1 MLRKHYKLTKKELKK
16 DPFVIFMAQTVDF
29 LKKESIKII
38 STVIVIAVVF
48 TLAFLIVKGR
58 KKGAVNAYDAAF
70 IAMSKDAPEA
80 LDLLE
85 NAVKDYGGY
94 SKTGEATIQL
104 GNAYFQKK
112 DFDASEKYYKQYIDK
127 FSNDPIYTFN
137 AYNGLGGIY
146 ADRGEFQKAAEIYE
160 QFISKNKN
168 SPFLPIMCLNAG
180 KEYIHAGQKEAA
192 KRNFLKISESF
203 KDSKFK
209 EEVNFYLELLN

>member
-112 DFDASEKYYKQYIDK
+112 DFVPQPKLS
-127 FSNDPIYTFN
+127 
-137 AYNGLGGIY
+137 
-146 ADRGEFQKAAEIYE
+146 
-160 QFISKNKN
+160 
-168 SPFLPIMCLNAG
+168 
-180 KEYIHAGQKEAA
+180 
-192 KRNFLKISESF
+192 
-203 KDSKFK
+203 
-209 EEVNFYLELLN
+209 

>member
-16 DPFVIFMAQTVDF
+16 DPFVIFMAQAVDF
-29 LKKESIKII
+29 FKNEYLKII
-38 STVIVIAVVF
+38 STVVVIAVVIN
-48 TLAFLIVKGR
+48 LAFLIIKGR
-58 KKGAVNAYDAAF
+58 KKGAVTDYDAAF
-70 IAMSKDAPEA
+70 IAMSQDAPEA

-85 NAVKDYGGY
+85 NAVKGYGGY

-112 DFDASEKYYKQYIDK
+112 DYDSSEKYYKQYIDK

-146 ADRGEFQKAAEIYE
+146 ADKGEFQKAAEIYE
-160 QFISKNKN
+160 QYISKNKD
-168 SPFLPIMCLNAG
+168 SAFIPIMYLNAG
-180 KEYIHAGQKEAA
+180 KAFIHAGQKEAA
-192 KRNFLKISESF
+192 KRNFLKITESF

-209 EEVNFYLELLN
+209 EKAYFYLELLN